1 MSPRRV
7 DTTLALADW
16 LFNFFLVFIFCY
28 LLHTCLT
35 VLNVFCKSTSFRIL
49 YIYSLITFTM
59 VYKFSNLNHINK
71 AGPILMLA
79 WLVHNL
85 TGKIIIGPNVDIF
98 FFVALLMT
106 IPDSIDST
114 LLNPGC
120 TDYWSLPSPWGAF
133 TDPPS
138 SSVPTCFLPAFP
150 GTPVGCSMN
159 YLRSPGMCPDFTG
172 YVMSMTC
179 SFISNGP
186 SDCQCN

>member
-1 MSPRRV
+1 MSPERV

-35 VLNVFCKSTSFRIL
+35 VLNVFCKSTSLRIL

-98 FFVALLMT
+98 FLL
-106 IPDSIDST
+106 
-114 LLNPGC
+114 LCL
-120 TDYWSLPSPWGAF
+120 
-133 TDPPS
+133 
-138 SSVPTCFLPAFP
+138 
-150 GTPVGCSMN
+150 
-159 YLRSPGMCPDFTG
+159 
-172 YVMSMTC
+172 
-179 SFISNGP
+179 
-186 SDCQCN
+186 